1 MRFAILFM
9 SLMAVWLLM
18 SGHYTILVTGLG
30 VASVLFA
37 TVMSS
42 RLGGTDEEALPL
54 HMMRG
59 LPGYFVWLFKE
70 ILMSNIATAKVI
82 LGNSPQPEI
91 FETLASQKTEAGV
104 ATYANSITLTP
115 GTVTVD
121 IDQDV
126 FLVHA
131 LTKDFG
137 DDVRSNV
144 MDGKVSGLEKMNR
157 GENSHK
163 GGGQ

>member
-1 MRFAILFM
+1 MRFAILFL

-18 SGHYTILVTGLG
+18 SGHYTVLVTGLG

-42 RLGGTDEEALPL
+42 RLGGTDDEALPL
-54 HMMRG
+54 HMMGR
-59 LPGYFVWLFKE
+59 LPGYFIWLFKE

-82 LGNSPQPEI
+82 LGNTPQPEM
-91 FETLASQKTEAGV
+91 FETSASQKTEAGV

-121 IDQDV
+121 INKDV

-144 MDGKVSGLEKMNR
+144 MDAKVTGLEK
-157 GENSHK
+157 SIK
-163 GGGQ
+163 GAGR

>member
-1 MRFAILFM
+1 MRFAILFL

-18 SGHYTILVTGLG
+18 SGHYTVLVTGLG
-30 VASVLFA
+30 VASVMFA

-54 HMMRG
+54 HMMGR
-59 LPGYFVWLFKE
+59 LPGYFIWLFKE

-82 LGNSPQPEI
+82 LGNTPQPEM
-91 FETLASQKTEAGV
+91 FETSASQKTEAGV
-104 ATYANSITLTP
+104 TTYANSITLTP

-121 IDQDV
+121 INKDV

-144 MDGKVSGLEKMNR
+144 MDAKVTGLEK
-157 GENSHK
+157 SIK